1 MRRRWAA
8 VVRDITDKA
17 QNVRAL
23 QTINWAMP
31 PRAQIPP
38 RIPFRFPRRTQTPPF
53 DVAEIIL
60 ADVAEGLS
68 VT

>member
-1 MRRRWAA
+1 MLDQSLLDTPIEDAAAVRKCVMRRRWAA

-31 PRAQIPP
+31 PRANCAWSWNLPVEDW
-38 RIPFRFPRRTQTPPF
+38 R
-53 DVAEIIL
+53 
-60 ADVAEGLS
+60 
-68 VT
+68 